1 MTSVWG
7 ELKRRNVVRV
17 AIAYVIVSWLI
28 LQAADVLVPILGLPD
43 WAGRLVFLF
52 LFLGFFLAL
61 FFAWAYELTPDGVK
75 REKEV
80 VRSDSVTHV
89 TGRKLDF
96 IIIGV
101 LAIALV
107 FFAVDKFV
115 LAPVT
120 VHDNALVDA
129 LSEENVPQSIAV
141 LPFVN
146 MSSDPEQE
154 YFSDGLSEELLN
166 LLAKIPDLKVIAR
179 TSSFA
184 FKGKNEDLRIIG
196 EALGARTV
204 LEGSVRKSGDRVRIT
219 AQLIDVSDGAHMW
232 SDTYDRT
239 ITDVFAVQDEVAAA
253 IIGALQM
260 HVGAAPTRGQ
270 PTDNPEAYA
279 LFLKARIALNSF
291 DAVNAEILL
300 REAVTL
306 DPSFAEAHE
315 QLAYAYWT
323 LAGSQLRAA
332 DGQQLM
338 VQSATRALE
347 LNPNL
352 ALAQALHQA
361 GNQERFD
368 WMLEIEGLE
377 LAVQQQPNNSQAL
390 EALTFDLIESG
401 YLGEALR
408 LAERWVELDPL
419 SGAAQARLSDTLF
432 AVGREAEAQ
441 AAWDIAAEI
450 DSDATAYGAANIDL
464 IYGRD
469 ESAIE
474 RYELTLTKQGFG
486 DVSWVREL
494 ITGARNP
501 DSGQALLD
509 RRIPEIVASMPPDSA
524 YSARQSLLGW
534 YLYFGYLDRFVE
546 EVYELSDAS
555 LVWSDADNLIFAGI
569 VYPESGFTA
578 HPGFVAIAERN
589 GLTRLWDR
597 RSAPDFCDK
606 RDGQWVCR

>member
-1 MTSVWG
+1 MTPVWG

-43 WAGRLVFLF
+43 WVDRLVFLF

-80 VRSDSVTHV
+80 DRSESVTHI
-89 TGRKLDF
+89 TGRKLDYV
-96 IIIGV
+96 IISV

-107 FFAVDKFV
+107 YFVVDKFV
-115 LAPVT
+115 LAPVV
-120 VHDNALVDA
+120 VHDRPVVEAEADEVIQ
-129 LSEENVPQSIAV
+129 QSIAV

-166 LLAKIPDLKVIAR
+166 LLAKIPDLKVIGR

-184 FKGKNEDLRIIG
+184 FKGKNEDLRLIG

-232 SDTYDRT
+232 SDTYDRV

-253 IIGALQM
+253 IINALHI

-279 LFLKARIALNSF
+279 LFLKARIASNSF
-291 DAVNAEILL
+291 NAAAAEVML

-323 LAGSQLRAA
+323 LAGSVLRGA

-347 LNPNL
+347 INPNL

-361 GNQERFD
+361 GDQEQFD
-368 WMLEIEGLE
+368 WLLEIEGLE
-377 LAVQQQPNNSQAL
+377 RALQQQPNNSQAL
-390 EALTFDLIESG
+390 ESLTFDLIESG
-401 YLGEALR
+401 YLEEGLR
-408 LAERWVELDPL
+408 FAERWAELDPL
-419 SGAAQARLSDTLF
+419 SAAAQTRLSDALF
-432 AVGREAEAQ
+432 AVGRVDEALT
-441 AAWDIAAEI
+441 AWEIATEI
-450 DSDATAYGAANIDL
+450 DRGMTAFGTANIDL
-464 IYGRD
+464 INGRD
-469 ESAIE
+469 EAAI
-474 RYELTLTKQGFG
+474 QGFESALG
-486 DVSWVREL
+486 EQGYNDVSWVREL
-494 ITGARNP
+494 ILGARDP
-501 DSGQALLD
+501 DGGQALLD
-509 RRIPEIVASMPPDSA
+509 RRVPEIVASVPPDYA
-524 YSARQSLLGW
+524 YSTRQSLLVW
-534 YLYFGYLDRFVE
+534 YLFLGYIDRFVE
-546 EVYELSDAS
+546 EVYELSEAS

-569 VYPESGFTA
+569 TAPEFGFRT
-578 HPGFVAIAERN
+578 HPGFIAIAERN
-589 GLTRLWDR
+589 GLTDLWDR
-597 RSAPDFCDK
+597 RGPPDFCTK
-606 RDGQWVCR
+606 RDEQWVCR

>member
-1 MTSVWG
+1 MVSVWG

-28 LQAADVLVPILGLPD
+28 LQAADLLVPILGLPD
-43 WAGRLVFLF
+43 WVDGLVFLF

-80 VRSDSVTHV
+80 DRSESVTHA
-89 TGRKLDF
+89 TGRKLDY

-107 FFAVDKFV
+107 YFAVDKFV
-115 LAPVT
+115 LAPVA
-120 VHDNALVDA
+120 VHDGQLVATETD
-129 LSEENVPQSIAV
+129 VVIQQSIAV

-166 LLAKIPDLKVIAR
+166 LLAKIPDLKVIGR

-232 SDTYDRT
+232 SDTYDRV
-239 ITDVFAVQDEVAAA
+239 ITDVFTVQDEVAAA
-253 IIGALQM
+253 IIDALQI

-291 DAVNAEILL
+291 YAVDAEILL

-323 LAGSQLRAA
+323 LAGSAMRAGE
-332 DGQQLM
+332 GQQLM
-338 VQSATRALE
+338 VQSAARAIE

-361 GNQERFD
+361 GGQSHFD
-368 WMLEIEGLE
+368 WLIEIEGLE
-377 LAVQQQPNNSQAL
+377 LALQQQPNNSQAI
-390 EALTFDLIESG
+390 EALSFDLIESG
-401 YLGEALR
+401 YLSEGLR
-408 LAERWVELDPL
+408 LAQRWAEFDPL
-419 SGAAQARLSDTLF
+419 SVAAQTRLSDALW
-432 AVGREAEAQ
+432 AVGRRDESMATLE
-441 AAWDIAAEI
+441 IAFEI
-450 DSDATAYGAANIDL
+450 DSDAATYPMANFALVD
-464 IYGRD
+464 GRD
-469 ESAIE
+469 ESAIQH
-474 RYELTLTKQGFG
+474 YESMLTKLGYD

-494 ITGARNP
+494 ITGGRDP

-509 RRIPEIVASMPPDSA
+509 RRIPEIVASVPVDQA
-524 YSARQSLLGW
+524 YATQQFLNQWYLLLG
-534 YLYFGYLDRFVE
+534 FLDRYVE
-546 EVYELSDAS
+546 IVHGLSEAN
-555 LVWSDADNLIFAGI
+555 VAWSDADILIFYGVLLPA
-569 VYPESGFTA
+569 SGFRT
-578 HPGFVAIAERN
+578 HPGFVDIAERSQ
-589 GLTRLWDR
+589 LTSLWDR
-597 RSAPDFCDK
+597 RGAPDFCDK